1 MVDYKEV
8 VRVVDDFRNMVK
20 QMESVQNILEDTIV
34 ESDKAFGDVRHY
46 IELKDVAMTRHE
58 KSVVCRALKDASN
71 ERRKAKRAK
80 EVLTPMF
87 EFLSTHKSFVSDIGK
102 LANDLKKSKQKVEAP
117 HSYKVRVLTDIFGED
132 IIDGEV
138 KLNE

>member
-1 MVDYKEV
+1 MIDYAEV
-8 VRVVDDFRNMVK
+8 VRVVDDFRNIVK

-58 KSVVCRALKDASN
+58 KSVVCKALKNASK
-71 ERRKAKRAK
+71 ERREAKKTK

-87 EFLSTHKSFVSDIGK
+87 EYLSTHKSFMSDMGK
-102 LANDLKKSKQKVEAP
+102 LANDLKKAKNKVDSP
-117 HSYKVRVLTDIFGED
+117 HAYKVRVLTDIFGED

>member
-1 MVDYKEV
+1 MIDYAEV
-8 VRVVDDFRNMVK
+8 VKVTDDFRNLVK
-20 QMESVQNILEDTIV
+20 QMESVQNILEDTIT
-34 ESDKAFGDVRHY
+34 DADRAFGDVRHY

-117 HSYKVRVLTDIFGED
+117 HAYKVRVLTDIFGED
-132 IIDGEV
+132 IIDGDV
-138 KLNE
+138 KLNK